1 VIGRAQIEETP
12 MMTTLTAQP
21 ASISPTAPQ
30 PGPRVTLWLLRIA
43 LAVHALAAIAQPVI
57 AGRYLSGDFDALTVH
72 AANAALMMLTTM
84 GAFGAAVLYWAAGRG
99 AGWPALILA
108 AMFVGII
115 AQTALG
121 ALRVLAIHIPLGV
134 VIVALAVALA
144 VWSFRPSALRAR
156 SPRIHLTHQEVRR

>member
-1 VIGRAQIEETP
+1 VQIEETP
-12 MMTTLTAQP
+12 MTTTLTAQP
-21 ASISPTAPQ
+21 AGIRQTATQ

-57 AGRYLSGDFDALTVH
+57 AGRYLSGDFDALVVH
-72 AANAALMMLTTM
+72 AANAGLMMLTTI

-99 AGWPALILA
+99 VGWPALTLA
-108 AMFVGII
+108 AMFVAVI

-134 VIVALAVALA
+134 GIVALAIGLS
-144 VWSFRPSALRAR
+144 VWSFGRSALRSR
-156 SPRIHLTHQEVRR
+156 SSHNRLTQRGVPR